1 MITPSVEFP
10 GGRAV
15 IVGGGDGIGRAI
27 VRALARMGVG
37 VFIGDI
43 DEHAAQAAAA
53 ELKEAGAEA
62 WAARCDVADDDSVS
76 AFADAAFA
84 ALGRVDLLFN
94 HAGAS
99 VGGLLEEIGSAD
111 WQWMLNINLV
121 GLGRSCRAFL
131 PRMTAQGGGHIVN
144 TSSGL
149 GLFHD
154 LPAAAPYIASKAG
167 IIAYSRALAVYAR
180 NRNIGVTVFCPDIT
194 ETGFLGGGRLIGIP
208 PEIAAAGMPVDRI
221 QSAEAAAQLLIDG
234 LGRGDFLVSAVP
246 DTRAKLKAMAD
257 AMLAPASDCLAADAT
272 PSIVQQGTI
281 RVPVEGQQEAL
292 RLFADYAEHARRH
305 DGCVHYDAGIDPDD
319 PSIIKVF
326 EVWRDQASID
336 AHAFAPETLPFME
349 RLFALG
355 ARDFSVKRIAG

>member
-1 MITPSVEFP
+1 MAASPVVSS
-10 GGRAV
+10 GKRAV
-15 IVGGGDGIGRAI
+15 IIGGGDGIGRAI
-27 VRALARMGVG
+27 VRALGRLGVG

-43 DEHAAQAAAA
+43 NEAAAAAAAA
-53 ELKEAGAEA
+53 ELRGNGAEA
-62 WAARCDVADDDSVS
+62 WAAQCDIANDVSVS

-84 ALGRVDLLFN
+84 TLGRIDLLFN

-99 VGGLLEEIGSAD
+99 VGGLLEEIGSED

-167 IIAYSRALAVYAR
+167 IIAYSRALAVYSR
-180 NRNIGVTVFCPDIT
+180 NRKIGVSVFCPDIT
-194 ETGFLGGGRLIGIP
+194 ATAFLGAGRLIGIP
-208 PEIAAAGMPVDRI
+208 PAIAEAGMPADRI
-221 QSAEAAAQLLIDG
+221 QTPDAAAQLLIDG
-234 LGRGDFLVSAVP
+234 LMAGDFLISAVP
-246 DTRAKLKAMAD
+246 GTRAKLQAMAD
-257 AMLAPASDCLAADAT
+257 AMLAPASDCLPAAGAV
-272 PSIVQQGTI
+272 PIVQQGALRI
-281 RVPVEGQQEAL
+281 PADKQPEAL
-292 RLFADYAEHARRH
+292 QAFAIYVEDARRH
-305 DGCVHYDAGIDPDD
+305 DGCMFYEAGIDPLD
-319 PSIIKVF
+319 PAIIKVF
-326 EVWRDQASID
+326 EVWRDQAAID

-355 ARDFSVKRIAG
+355 ASDFRLTRIAG